1 MDEYPP
7 KEVFAGVYSR
17 GRRLCEFSVRL
28 RNVPGAIASISEMIA
43 GMGVNILSGFHDAK
57 PGEDVA
63 LWSFIVDLTG
73 LSVGAGGDFG
83 ENEGVSECLGCK
95 PC

>member
-17 GRRLCEFSVRL
+17 GGRLCEFSIRL

-43 GMGVNILSGFHDAK
+43 GIG
-57 PGEDVA
+57 
-63 LWSFIVDLTG
+63 
-73 LSVGAGGDFG
+73 
-83 ENEGVSECLGCK
+83 
-95 PC
+95 